1 MQGGGSGVVASGLVV
16 AEPEIADGLMLL
28 VRKLVICTSVRP
40 SAYDLQAI
48 STKSEYYQEL
58 RHDYVSEQVVAQQL
72 SDFIEKGG
80 RSYTIAV

>member
-1 MQGGGSGVVASGLVV
+1 MQGGDSGVVASGLVV

-28 VRKLVICTSVRP
+28 ARKLVICTSVPP

-48 STKSEYYQEL
+48 STKSEYFQEL
-58 RHDYVSEQVVAQQL
+58 RHDYVSEQVIAQQL
-72 SDFIEKGG
+72 SDFIENGG